1 MIAGREMIAA
11 AILLA
16 YRKNDKETAH
26 ALQVCL
32 FIMPHPVVELA
43 VKEVFQHGE
52 HYPRAFCRLSC
63 FPFAD
68 GAPIAVKPGGELLV
82 GQTAR
87 LAKFTKPFPEMIVE
101 ESFEFSF
108 FLFHNGLLLDN
119 LGLVF
124 P

>member
-1 MIAGREMIAA
+1 MIARRGVIAA

-16 YRKNDKETAH
+16 YRKNSKETGH
-26 ALQVCL
+26 ALQL
-32 FIMPHPVVELA
+32 FQFIAPQPVVELA

-52 HYPRAFCRLSC
+52 HDPRAFCRLSC

-87 LAKFTKPFPEMIVE
+87 FAKITKPFPEMIVE

-108 FLFHNGLLLDN
+108 FLFHNGFLLVN
-119 LGLVF
+119 LGSVF